1 MFFISLNAL
10 IMRTILMMPILFFF
24 LSCCDKVCYT
34 VSGTIEGASEGDSVI
49 LFYSDNGE
57 RQSLAGT
64 TTIKEG
70 EFAFEGETDAGGIY
84 YIGYEKGDTPLYALF
99 FLEEGDI
106 RANITK
112 ERSRFYGTPNNERNR
127 ICEDTLAHYLQVLSA
142 IENRF
147 YSDSLS
153 AEEMTT
159 LGIKGYEAQKTLV
172 EYIHNCVEENSD
184 NLFGLFM
191 LVVYNDFFEPQE
203 FSRLLKMV
211 PADLI
216 NRSNNSLYDIAVEI
230 ELQNSKRVI

>member
-1 MFFISLNAL
+1 
-10 IMRTILMMPILFFF
+10 MRTILLPLIIFLFM
-24 LSCCDKVCYT
+24 SCSDKVCYT
-34 VSGTIEGASEGDSVI
+34 VSGTIEGAAEGDSVI
-49 LFYSDNGE
+49 LFYSSNGE
-57 RQSLAGT
+57 RLSLAGT

-70 EFAFEGETDAGGIY
+70 EFAFEGETDADGIY

-106 RANITK
+106 RANITR
-112 ERSRFYGTPNNERNR
+112 ERSLFYGTPNNERNR

-147 YSDSLS
+147 YTDSLS

-159 LGIKGYEAQKTLV
+159 LVIKGYETQKSLV
-172 EYIHNCVEENSD
+172 EHIHKSVEENVY

-211 PADLI
+211 PVNSI

-230 ELQNSKRVI
+230 ELRNSGNRRDI

>member
-1 MFFISLNAL
+1 
-10 IMRTILMMPILFFF
+10 MRTVLLLQVIFLF
-24 LSCCDKVCYT
+24 LSCSDRVCYT
-34 VSGTIEGASEGDSVI
+34 IGGTIEGASEGDSVI
-49 LFYSDNGE
+49 LFYSSNGD
-57 RQSLAGT
+57 RQSIAGT
-64 TTIKEG
+64 TTIRNG
-70 EFAFEGETDAGGIY
+70 EFTFEGETDACGIY
-84 YIGYEKGDTPLYALF
+84 YIGYEKCDTPLYALF

-106 RANITK
+106 RANITR
-112 ERSRFYGTPNNERNR
+112 ERSLFYGTPNNERNR

-147 YSDSLS
+147 YTDSLS
-153 AEEMTT
+153 VEEMTT
-159 LGIKGYEAQKTLV
+159 HGIKGYETQKALV
-172 EYIHNCVEENSD
+172 GYIHKSVEDNSD

-230 ELQNSKRVI
+230 ELQNNINNIQRF

>member
-1 MFFISLNAL
+1 
-10 IMRTILMMPILFFF
+10 MRTLLLLQVIFLF
-24 LSCCDKVCYT
+24 LSCSDRVCYT
-34 VSGTIEGASEGDSVI
+34 IGGTIEGASEGDSVI
-49 LFYSDNGE
+49 LFYSSNGD
-57 RQSLAGT
+57 RQSIAGT
-64 TTIKEG
+64 TTIRNG
-70 EFAFEGETDAGGIY
+70 EFTFKGETDACGIY
-84 YIGYEKGDTPLYALF
+84 YIGYEKCDTPLYALF

-106 RANITK
+106 RANITR
-112 ERSRFYGTPNNERNR
+112 ERSLFYGTPNNERNR

-147 YSDSLS
+147 YTDSLS
-153 AEEMTT
+153 VEEMTT
-159 LGIKGYEAQKTLV
+159 LGIKGYETQKALV
-172 EYIHNCVEENSD
+172 EYIHKSVEDNCD

-230 ELQNSKRVI
+230 ELQNNINNIQIF